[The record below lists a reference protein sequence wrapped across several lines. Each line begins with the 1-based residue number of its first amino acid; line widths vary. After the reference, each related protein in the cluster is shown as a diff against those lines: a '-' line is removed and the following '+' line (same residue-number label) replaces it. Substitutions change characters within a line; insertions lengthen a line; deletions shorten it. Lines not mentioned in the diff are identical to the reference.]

1 MDELD
6 IRLVFMCADKEVLS
20 INMTTG
26 DLSILNETLL
36 PLSMQNRFKFYEKKP
51 VYTEKEMKYVL
62 YYNNNNREVITSW
75 LANRTLLL
83 SRANAKK
90 IYQAYRL
97 EQLNDEVSRAKL
109 SIACRALSV
118 LDNYWVKLSN
128 DNTTKWDDIN
138 IRHNPLNQAVAQ
150 IALHGTSLSLQGS
163 LQSPEFTTNGVYA
176 KAWHRDEDGSLWL
189 YKLNDINSTAKI
201 EAMVSNILD
210 CMNVTHCHYE
220 AREDMGE
227 YVCAC
232 PLMTDD
238 NISIAD
244 GLTFNGYCNRRGVD
258 PIDELT
264 RLDADGFYKM
274 LIIDY
279 LIANPDRHGQN
290 WGVYYDPN
298 TVEVLRLH
306 PLFDHNNAFDNGV
319 MDDENYLSHFYDK
332 SLKENALMAIKK
344 VDVHFTK
351 PITCD
356 MFLTTKQYETF
367 IERAKQ
373 LGINT
378 TINPLLAAANKGV
391 VHTI

>member
-298 TVEVLRLH
+298 AVEVLRLH

-351 PITCD
+351 PITRD

-367 IERAKQ
+367 MKRVKQ
-373 LGINT
+373 LGIT
-378 TINPLLAAANKGV
+378 VAVNPLLAAASKGAA
-391 VHTI
+391 HIS